1 MAVIRLRSLGDCVL
15 STPAFAILKRFRPDL
30 KLSVV
35 VEDRFR
41 EVLEGNPDID
51 DLLPP
56 DAALLRRA
64 GPRLCLNLHGGTRS
78 AWLTRRSGAQFR
90 AGFSHFRFGWIYNVR
105 IPRAQEILSAERKV
119 HTAEHLA
126 SAMFHLG
133 APITE
138 VPGAKLGPLP
148 NGRGSEKPSVI
159 HAAATGAGKAWPADR
174 FVEVARRIQAWGGEA
189 VFIGGAADDLT
200 PFKNFRMLQG
210 APLSRVKSLLASASI
225 FVGNDSGP
233 AHMAAAFGVPS
244 VVLFGASDPAI
255 WGPWRT
261 PCEVIT
267 GGAAGIAGI
276 PVAQVLEALERLRV
290 HA

>member
-1 MAVIRLRSLGDCVL
+1 MAIIRLRSLGDCVL
-15 STPAFAILKRFRPDL
+15 STPAFAILKRFRSDL
-30 KLSVV
+30 KLAVV

-41 EVLEGNPDID
+41 EVLKGNPDID

-56 DAALLRRA
+56 VAASLRHA
-64 GPRLCLNLHGGTRS
+64 APRLCLNLHGGTRS
-78 AWLTRRSGAQFR
+78 AWLTLRSGAQFR
-90 AGFSHFRFGWIYNVR
+90 GGFAHFRFPWVYNIR
-105 IPRAQEILSAERKV
+105 IPRAQEILGAERKV

-126 SAMFHLG
+126 SAIFHLG

-138 VPGAKLGPLP
+138 VPGAKLAAE
-148 NGRGSEKPSVI
+148 RSGSPCAVI
-159 HAAATGAGKAWPADR
+159 HAAATGAGKTWPAEN
-174 FVEVARRIQAWGGEA
+174 FVEVARRIQAWGSEA
-189 VFIGGAADDLT
+189 VFIGGTADDLA
-200 PFKNFRMLQG
+200 PFQSYRTLQG
-210 APLSRVKSLLASASI
+210 APLSHVKSLMASASL

-244 VVLFGASDPAI
+244 VVLFGSSDPAI

-261 PCEVIT
+261 PCEVLT

-276 PVAQVLEALERLRV
+276 PAERVLAALERLRM